1 VFDLEQEQLCMV
13 GIWMISCITTESMI
27 VQQPSGCFQQQAR
40 CLRDI
45 KEAENTSIG
54 LISMLIAT
62 TNIQLAI

>member
-13 GIWMISCITTESMI
+13 GIWMISCTTAESMI
-27 VQQPSGCFQQQAR
+27 VQQPFECFQQQAR

-54 LISMLIAT
+54 FDSML
-62 TNIQLAI
+62 NIVNDSEMNY